1 VEVLLELVV
10 VVLVVVLLRG
20 GGVGLLT
27 ELLHTLQG

>member
-27 ELLHTLQG
+27 KLFRTLQE